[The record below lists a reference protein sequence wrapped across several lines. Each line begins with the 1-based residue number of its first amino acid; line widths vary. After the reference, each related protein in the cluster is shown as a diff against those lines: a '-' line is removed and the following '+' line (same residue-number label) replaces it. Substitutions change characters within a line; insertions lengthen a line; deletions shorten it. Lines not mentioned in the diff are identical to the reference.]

1 MKIYLE
7 YEVEIGLF
15 LLMLCCLTLMII
27 TNQRIFGFGMVICAG
42 IEIVLFI
49 NSCFE
54 LTKGVDE

>member
-15 LLMLCCLTLMII
+15 LLMLCCLTLMVI
-27 TNQRIFGFGMVICAG
+27 TNQPIFGFGMVICAG
-42 IEIVLFI
+42 IVTLLFI

-54 LTKGVDE
+54 LAKGVDE